1 MANGA
6 ALSGHVTVHDR
17 AILGGI
23 TGIHQFCVIGTMA
36 FVGGM
41 ARVNKD
47 VLPYMLVEGHPARC
61 FGPNTVGLQRNGLN
75 SEAIQR
81 IRRIYKV
88 IYRSGLNTTQAVA
101 RIQADIEASPE
112 RDLLLSFIA
121 ASQRG
126 ITK

>member
-1 MANGA
+1 
-6 ALSGHVTVHDR
+6 
-17 AILGGI
+17 
-23 TGIHQFCVIGTMA
+23 
-36 FVGGM
+36 
-41 ARVNKD
+41 
-47 VLPYMLVEGHPARC
+47 MLVEGHPARC